1 MQKISL
7 IICLFL
13 LQIATAQIKGKV
25 TDTAGNPIPYV
36 SIYIENTY
44 NGTTSNE
51 KGNYELSLTAKG
63 KNTIVF
69 QNLGYKTL
77 KKVVEIAQFP
87 YLLDVVLEDETY
99 NLKEIVVQ
107 NGINPANEIIRNAIK
122 NRKTNNSATKS
133 YEADFY
139 SKGIFR
145 VANMPKKILG
155 QEIGDMDGNL
165 DTVTR
170 SGVLYLS
177 ETVSK
182 IMFEHPDNFKEKII
196 ASKISGQDN
205 GFSYNTALGSNINFY
220 ENLLDFKIPMISP
233 IADNAFNYYTYE
245 LESTFYEG
253 SNLINKIKLKPKRD
267 KEPVFEGYIFIVEN
281 TWAIY
286 GIDVII
292 KGYRMQEP
300 FLETMNYTQ
309 QFSYNESTKV
319 WAKNMQAF
327 DFKAGAF
334 GINFTGKFTHVF
346 RNYVFKDGFQPKTF
360 TKEIVSF
367 EENANKKG
375 IDFWDTTRPVA
386 LTDEEVLDYKKKD
399 SIQTLRKSEKY
410 LDSIDAKNNKF
421 KIQKL
426 LMGYSYQ
433 NSYKKYRFSYDGLG
447 GLASSGF
454 NTVQGYYINSGL
466 SFRKWDDEKN
476 THKNLSTNFNY
487 GFAEDKLRITAEYFQ
502 KFNNTNDA
510 YLKLEGG
517 SKVTQF
523 NVNEPISPFINTQST
538 LFFKDNYAKLYA
550 KDFAKATFGQ
560 ELFNGFYINA
570 AIEYAHRKPLENN
583 TNYSLIK
590 KDKLYTSNDPQNP
603 ENYTTNSFASHH
615 LTKFG
620 FGFMIRFG
628 QKYISRPDG
637 KINLNNDNYPS
648 LTFSYLKGMF
658 GSTDNLNFD
667 KIVGQ
672 LKYNKSISNKG
683 ELKTTLK
690 AGKFLDV
697 KDISFIDY
705 QHFNGNETHILTFNS
720 AERFNL
726 LPYYSHSTNNQ
737 YLETH
742 IEHDFKGYILNK
754 IPLLNKLQWNT
765 IVGYHQVAIPNQ
777 KPYQEFSIGLDK
789 IGFGKY
795 KFLRIDY
802 VKAYNGSQYISD
814 GFMFGLKF

>member
-7 IICLFL
+7 ISCLFL

-51 KGNYELSLTAKG
+51 KGNYELSLTTKG

-77 KKVVEIAQFP
+77 KKVVEISQLP

-375 IDFWDTTRPVA
+375 IDFWNTTRPVA

-487 GFAEDKLRITAEYFQ
+487 GFAEDKLRITAEYYQ
-502 KFNNTNDA
+502 KFNNKNDA

-523 NVNEPISPFINTQST
+523 NVNEPISPFINTLST
-538 LFFKDNYAKLYA
+538 LFFKDNYSKLYA

-570 AIEYAHRKPLENN
+570 TMEYAHRKPLENN

-648 LTFSYLKGMF
+648 LTFNYQKGMF
-658 GSTDNLNFD
+658 GSSDNLNFD

-802 VKAYNGSQYISD
+802 VKAYNGSQYIGD